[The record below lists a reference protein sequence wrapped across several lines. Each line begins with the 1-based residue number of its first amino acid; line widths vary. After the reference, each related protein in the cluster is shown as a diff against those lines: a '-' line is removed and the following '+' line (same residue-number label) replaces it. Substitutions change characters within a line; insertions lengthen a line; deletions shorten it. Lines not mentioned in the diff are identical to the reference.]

1 MGIQNLEQNGPTS
14 TGELYNVY
22 SRTSQQNTQTAPYQG
37 DLWPAVVLSK
47 PKLDLA
53 TFK

>member
-1 MGIQNLEQNGPTS
+1 MAQPQQENCTMYIQGPP
-14 TGELYNVY
+14 
-22 SRTSQQNTQTAPYQG
+22 SRTQTAPYQG